1 MLCDRYP
8 RHSVLDARDLAQ
20 RAVSAP
26 AAVQEAVFHQ
36 AGKHWTLC
44 FAGQTIQQRDV
55 KGLHYLAYL
64 LQHPG
69 QPVHVFDLLALTD
82 TSPET
87 RGTSALASWSTDE
100 LTIQHLSVSSL
111 PNSCPLPDAQ
121 ARAAYRQRLHALHA
135 DLCDAERNHDSA
147 RIATARA
154 EIDVL
159 TDTLAVVYGTRKHAR
174 SAEDATEKTR
184 KAVTNRIRGVLA
196 KLQPVHPTLWQHL
209 FTSLKTG
216 TFCTYR
222 PTHSPAWTF

>member
-1 MLCDRYP
+1 M
-8 RHSVLDARDLAQ
+8 
-20 RAVSAP
+20 
-26 AAVQEAVFHQ
+26 
-36 AGKHWTLC
+36 
-44 FAGQTIQQRDV
+44 
-55 KGLHYLAYL
+55 
-64 LQHPG
+64 
-69 QPVHVFDLLALTD
+69 
-82 TSPET
+82 
-87 RGTSALASWSTDE
+87 
-100 LTIQHLSVSSL
+100 
-111 PNSCPLPDAQ
+111 
-121 ARAAYRQRLHALHA
+121 HA
-135 DLCDAERNHDSA
+135 DLCDAERDHDSA

-159 TDTLAVVYGTRKHAR
+159 TDTLAAVYGTRKHAR